1 MKEFLTT
8 NSSLIITLITVAG
21 GILTFFLNERSKRKQ
36 ESYIRKEERYSNL
49 LNNLKGFY
57 SDNPNPDF
65 TQAFLDQVNLC
76 WLYCPDEVILK
87 LYNFLETAKDN
98 SSTAEE
104 KHRALGELI
113 IEIRNDLIK
122 ETKFKTR
129 LLPLDYKIYK
139 QQDNK

>member
-65 TQAFLDQVNLC
+65 TQAFLDQVNL
-76 WLYCPDEVILK
+76 
-87 LYNFLETAKDN
+87 
-98 SSTAEE
+98 
-104 KHRALGELI
+104 
-113 IEIRNDLIK
+113 
-122 ETKFKTR
+122 
-129 LLPLDYKIYK
+129 
-139 QQDNK
+139 